1 MAGSTNP
8 HYSLC
13 SFQAAADKL
22 IIGLM
27 SEKARWKIDLAS
39 LQDEQGKLIG
49 TCLLC
54 ASFLA
59 YTGAFSW
66 DFRRTMIFKDW
77 LEDINEREIPIVS
90 PISFETV
97 LSSDVE
103 VSTWNSQGL
112 PPDEFSV
119 QNGILTSRA
128 SRFPLCIDPQQQ
140 ALAWIKRKEAPN
152 NLKVITFADADFLK
166 QLEIAIKFGAPVLF
180 QDVDDYI
187 DPVID
192 NVLERNV
199 KIVAGQAYLMLGDKE
214 VDVDPN
220 FRMYLTT
227 KLVNPAFDP
236 AVYAKALVINY
247 AVTELGLEDQ
257 LLSVTVRT
265 ERPDLEDMRENLIT
279 ESSANK
285 NLLKELEDSLLL
297 MLTTTTGNM
306 LDNSDL
312 VDTLEHTKT
321 KAAEVIEKLELAKVT
336 SREIEVLRD
345 GYRSVAKRGALLFFV
360 LSEMALVSFM
370 YQYSLGSYLVVF
382 TYSLRKAVPDVIL
395 SKRLNNIITT
405 LTKNIYDYGCTG
417 IFERHKLLFSFQITA
432 RLEQSGGALTQ
443 QQLDFFIKG
452 SVSLEQSAAK
462 APLPWLT
469 SKSWADIGKLSAD
482 FPETFNG
489 LAEHMERNAHEWTAW
504 YDREAPEEE
513 PCPGG
518 FAARMQRF
526 EVSPACQVLLTATQ
540 YHWHHQ

>member
-1 MAGSTNP
+1 
-8 HYSLC
+8 
-13 SFQAAADKL
+13 
-22 IIGLM
+22 M
-27 SEKARWKIDLAS
+27 SEKERWKIDLAH
-39 LQDEQGKLIG
+39 LHIEQEQLIG
-49 TCLLC
+49 TCLLS

-66 DFRRTMIFKDW
+66 DFRRTMIYNDW
-77 LEDINEREIPIVS
+77 LMDITEKEIPIMS
-90 PISFETV
+90 PISFEAV

-128 SRFPLCIDPQQQ
+128 TRFPLCIDPQQQ
-140 ALAWIKRKEAPN
+140 ALTWIKRKEAKN
-152 NLKVITFADADFLK
+152 NLKTLSFADSDFLK
-166 QLEIAIKFGAPVLF
+166 HLEMSIKFGVPVLF

-199 KIVAGQAYLMLGDKE
+199 KVVSGQTIVLLGDKE
-214 VDVDPN
+214 VDVDQN

-227 KLVNPAFDP
+227 KLVNPSFDP

-247 AVTELGLEDQ
+247 AVTETGLEDQ

-265 ERPDLEDMRENLIT
+265 ERPDLEDMRENLIS

-285 NLLKELEDSLLL
+285 NLLKELEDSLLH

-306 LDNSDL
+306 LDNIDL
-312 VDTLEHTKT
+312 VDTLENTKT
-321 KAAEVIEKLELAKVT
+321 KASEVMEKLELAKVT

-360 LSEMALVSFM
+360 LSDMAQVSFM

-382 TYSLRKAVPDVIL
+382 TYSIRKAVPDVIL

-432 RLEQSGGALTQ
+432 KLEQSTGALAQ

-452 SVSLEQSAAK
+452 SVSLDQGATK
-462 APLPWLT
+462 PPLSWIT
-469 SKSWADIGKLSAD
+469 SKAWNDIIKLSVD
-482 FPETFNG
+482 FPESFTG
-489 LAEHMERNAHEWTAW
+489 LIEHMERNGDEWTAW
-504 YDREAPEEE
+504 YDLEAPEEE
-513 PCPGG
+513 PYPGG
-518 FAARMQRF
+518 FSTKLKRF
-526 EVSPACQVLLTATQ
+526 EVSLPSFVLATNQLMSASAVVNPSITAC
-540 YHWHHQ
+540 